1 MIVQE
6 LIGGQAVSVEPTA
19 TLRDAVRQMTGS
31 EVGALVVQKD
41 GQIVG
46 IITERDILGACAE
59 DVDLAAVP
67 VADWMTDDP
76 DSLGPE
82 MTVAAAADWMLAAG
96 YRHLPVVDGTE
107 IMGMVS
113 IKDILWGLTEP
124 TSV

>member
-19 TLRDAVRQMTGS
+19 TLRDAVKQMTGS

-96 YRHLPVVDGTE
+96 YRHLPVVDGPE
-107 IMGMVS
+107 LMGMVS

>member
-19 TLRDAVRQMTGS
+19 TLRDAVKQMTGS

-41 GQIVG
+41 SQIVG

-67 VADWMTDDP
+67 VADWMTRDP

>member
-19 TLRDAVRQMTGS
+19 TLRDAVKQMTGS

-41 GQIVG
+41 SQIVG

-67 VADWMTDDP
+67 VADWMTRDP

-82 MTVAAAADWMLAAG
+82 MTVAASADWMLAAG
-96 YRHLPVVDGTE
+96 YRHLPVVEGTE

>member
-67 VADWMTDDP
+67 VADWMTRDP